1 MPLEELTLTLNGS
14 QSYRISMIQRIDLR
28 SRKDA
33 FSIAPPGLAASEN
46 ILLGLSGM
54 EADITIQFRL
64 HDDGT
69 DKADGTAASTVTTIE
84 EQIQYIEDV
93 IHDPGFDA
101 AWTLDHL
108 TGNAFAGDEVFLE
121 EFTTAVLDR
130 ESPKWRDA
138 TLSLRRG
145 GSI

>member
-1 MPLEELTLTLNGS
+1 
-14 QSYRISMIQRIDLR
+14 MIQPIDLR

-54 EADITIQFRL
+54 EADITIRFQI

-84 EQIQYIEDV
+84 EQINYIEDV
-93 IHDPGFDA
+93 IHDPGFEA
-101 AWTLDHL
+101 GWELDHL
-108 TGNAFAGDEVFLE
+108 TGNAFNNDEVFLE
-121 EFTTAVLDR
+121 EFSTAVLDR
-130 ESPKWRDA
+130 ESPKWREA
-138 TLSLRRG
+138 TLQLRRG

>member
-64 HDDGT
+64 HDDGS

-101 AWTLDHL
+101 AWKLDHL
-108 TGNAFAGDEVFLE
+108 TGNAFDGDEVFLE

>member
-1 MPLEELTLTLNGS
+1 MPLEELTLTLNGA
-14 QSYRISMIQRIDLR
+14 QSYRISMIQTIDLR
-28 SRKDA
+28 STKDA

-46 ILLGLSGM
+46 ILLGISGM
-54 EADITIQFRL
+54 NADITVRFRI

-69 DKADGTAASTVTTIE
+69 DKADGTAESTVTTIE
-84 EQIQYIEDV
+84 EQIEYIEDV

-101 AWTLDHL
+101 GWELDHL
-108 TGNAFAGDEVFLE
+108 TGNAFDSDEVFLE
-121 EFTTAVLDR
+121 EFSTAVLDR

-138 TLSLRRG
+138 TLTLRRG

>member
-14 QSYRISMIQRIDLR
+14 QSYRISMIQTIDLR

-54 EADITIQFRL
+54 EADITIRFQI

-84 EQIQYIEDV
+84 EQIEYIEDV
-93 IHDPGFDA
+93 IHDPGFEA
-101 AWTLDHL
+101 GWELDHL
-108 TGNAFAGDEVFLE
+108 TGNAFNSDEVFLE
-121 EFTTAVLDR
+121 EFSTAVLDR

-138 TLSLRRG
+138 TLTLRRG